1 MMVAEPDRAEPVVVE
16 EAKDVEPSPRP
27 RVLLTNDDGI
37 DSPGLRLLAERLH
50 EQYQLVVA
58 APARDMSGSGTGI
71 GRFDHKKGIELRRA
85 TWNGIE
91 AYTVDGP
98 PGLAVMA
105 AALGAFGPKP
115 ELVVSGVNAG
125 VNTGHSVIHS
135 GTVGA
140 VLTARTFG
148 SHGLAMSLGYSDP
161 WQWESAVTSAIQA
174 AAWVLAHRGRPMVL
188 NVNVPGLPPNKILGI
203 KWAQLD
209 EFGYF
214 RVATADY
221 EEQLFQFE
229 ISNGPGGQ
237 VEVGGSEA
245 GRNPLTDTALC
256 HAGYVTMTAL
266 TAVEPAGRPEV
277 EPEVVI
283 PMPLGGARLRS
294 V

>member
-1 MMVAEPDRAEPVVVE
+1 MAEPDRAAPVVVA
-16 EAKDVEPSPRP
+16 EAKEVEPTSVP

-37 DSPGLRLLAERLH
+37 ESPGLRLLAERLH
-50 EQYQLVVA
+50 GSYELVVA
-58 APARDMSGSGTGI
+58 APVRDMSGSGTGI
-71 GRFDHKKGIELRRA
+71 GRFDNSKGIELRRA
-85 TWNGIE
+85 SWNGIV

-115 ELVVSGVNAG
+115 ALVVSGVNAG

-148 SHGLAMSLGYSDP
+148 SHGLAVSLAYSDP
-161 WQWESAVTSAIQA
+161 WQWESAVASATKA
-174 AAWVLAHRGRPMVL
+174 ASWILGHRGRPMVL
-188 NVNVPGLPPNKILGI
+188 NVNVPGLPVSEILGTR
-203 KWAQLD
+203 WADLD

-214 RVATADY
+214 RVAMADHV
-221 EEQLFQFE
+221 EQLLQFE
-229 ISNGPGGQ
+229 ISNRPTGGQ

-245 GRNPLTDTALC
+245 GRNPSTDTALC

-277 EPEVVI
+277 PPDAVI
-283 PMPLGGARLRS
+283 PMPAGGATLRS

>member
-1 MMVAEPDRAEPVVVE
+1 MVAEPDRVEPVVVE
-16 EAKDVEPSPRP
+16 EGKDVEPSALP

-37 DSPGLRLLAERLH
+37 ESPGLRLLAERLH
-50 EQYQLVVA
+50 QSYQLVVA

-71 GRFDHKKGIELRRA
+71 GRFDNTKGIELRRA
-85 TWNGIE
+85 SWNGIE

-115 ELVVSGVNAG
+115 ALVVSGINAG
-125 VNTGHSVIHS
+125 LNTGHSVIHS

-148 SHGLAMSLGYSDP
+148 SHGLAVSLAYSDP
-161 WQWESAVTSAIQA
+161 WHWESAVASASEA
-174 AAWVLAHRGRPMVL
+174 AEWVLGRRGRPLVL
-188 NVNVPGLPPNKILGI
+188 NVNVPGLPATEILGTR
-203 KWAQLD
+203 WAELD

-214 RVATADY
+214 RVAMADH
-221 EEQLFQFE
+221 EEQILQFE
-229 ISNGPGGQ
+229 LSDRTRGQ

-256 HAGYVTMTAL
+256 QAGYVTITAL
-266 TAVEPAGRPEV
+266 TTVEPAGRPEV
-277 EPEVVI
+277 EAEAVI
-283 PMPLGGARLRS
+283 PLPTGRPNLRP

>member
-1 MMVAEPDRAEPVVVE
+1 MMVAEPERAEPVVVE
-16 EAKDVEPSPRP
+16 EKKDVEPSPLP

-37 DSPGLRLLAERLH
+37 ESPGLRLLAERLH
-50 EQYQLVVA
+50 QSCQLVVA

-71 GRFDHKKGIELRRA
+71 GRFDHKKGTELRRA
-85 TWNGIE
+85 SWDGVE

-115 ELVVSGVNAG
+115 ALVVSGINAG

-148 SHGLAMSLGYSDP
+148 SHGLAISLAYSDP
-161 WQWESAVTSAIQA
+161 WQWETAVASAVRA
-174 AAWVLAHRGRPMVL
+174 AEWVLAQRGRPLVL
-188 NVNVPGLPPNKILGI
+188 NVNVPGRPANEILGT

-221 EEQLFQFE
+221 EEELLQFE
-229 ISNGPGGQ
+229 ISTGPGGQ

-245 GRNPLTDTALC
+245 GRDPLTDTALC
-256 HAGYVTMTAL
+256 HAGYVTITAL
-266 TAVEPAGRPEV
+266 TAVEPADRPEV
-277 EPEVVI
+277 EPEMVI
-283 PMPLGGARLRS
+283 PMPLGGPKLRS